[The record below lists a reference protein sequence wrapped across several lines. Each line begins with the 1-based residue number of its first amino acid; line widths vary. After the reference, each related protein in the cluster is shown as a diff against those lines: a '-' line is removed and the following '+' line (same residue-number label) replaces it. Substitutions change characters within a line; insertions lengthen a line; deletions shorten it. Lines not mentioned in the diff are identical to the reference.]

1 MQSSIQKLTRAGLI
15 AALYVALCLV
25 FKATSFGIIQ
35 FRPAE
40 ALAVL
45 PILFPE
51 AIGGVFVGVLLSNI
65 LGGLGLV
72 DIILGSLISL
82 AAAYLTWYLR
92 HSILAYLSPIILN
105 AFLVSLYLHALFNY
119 PYWVSVVSIGISQT
133 VVIFLIGYP
142 LIRYLKKTMTDAKA
156 YRLHPRQFFRL

>member
-1 MQSSIQKLTRAGLI
+1 MQSPTQKLTRAGLI

-25 FKATSFGIIQ
+25 FRATSFGIIQ

-40 ALAVL
+40 ALTVL

-51 AIGGVFVGVLLSNI
+51 AIVGVFVGVLLSNI
-65 LGGLGLV
+65 LGSLGLV

-82 AAAYLTWYLR
+82 VAAYLTWRLR

-105 AFLVSLYLHALFNY
+105 AFLVSLYLHSLFNY

-133 VVIFLIGYP
+133 VVILLIGYP
-142 LIRYLKKTMTDAKA
+142 LIQYLKK
-156 YRLHPRQFFRL
+156 RL

>member
-1 MQSSIQKLTRAGLI
+1 MQSPIQKLTRAGLI

-45 PILFPE
+45 PILYPE
-51 AIGGVFVGVLLSNI
+51 AIAGIFVGVLLSNI

-92 HSILAYLSPIILN
+92 HSMLAYLPPIILN
-105 AFLVSLYLHALFNY
+105 ALLVSLYLHSLFNY
-119 PYWVSVVSIGISQT
+119 PYWVSVLSIGISQT
-133 VVIFLIGYP
+133 VVILLIGYP
-142 LIRYLKKTMTDAKA
+142 LINYLKK
-156 YRLHPRQFFRL
+156 RL